1 MGFATLEGDAMK
13 STVHIIA
20 ALIVLVTFSDTRT
33 DGQDSSGDLSPVD
46 HRPDVVLVV
55 GAGGE
60 PQYQDVF
67 AGWAMRWHNVAQTAG
82 ANVTRIGME
91 DAIGEGA
98 TGETMTDLDQLRL
111 TLEGLPQKSRQAVW
125 LVMIGHGTSGKGGTK
140 FNLRGPDVSVDQ
152 LAGWLKPIDRP
163 IVVVGAFSS
172 SAPLIN
178 AISGPNRVVVTAT
191 QSGQE
196 QNFSR
201 FGDYLS
207 QAIGDQD
214 SDIDHDG
221 EVSILEAFLAASA
234 ATADY
239 YRREDRL
246 QTETALIDDN
256 GDSLGTKASAFRGVR
271 SIAKPASA
279 DRLLDGPFA
288 STVTLSPPSAEMP
301 LTEAEAIERDEIEAD
316 LRHLHTLQAS
326 MSEQQ
331 YRDQVL
337 PKWIRLAK
345 IYRAAELRNEAK
357 PNTSEEDAKK
367 PAGSPAATK
376 AGEQK
381 VKTEEAGKNEA
392 SQSE

>member
-13 STVHIIA
+13 STYQTIA
-20 ALIVLVTFSDTRT
+20 WLILFAAVGNRHAV
-33 DGQDSSGDLSPVD
+33 GQDSGDDPPPVD
-46 HRPDVVLVV
+46 HRPDVILVV

-60 PQYQDVF
+60 PQYETVF
-67 AGWAMRWHNVAQTAG
+67 AQWAMRWQQVAKNAG
-82 ANVTRIGME
+82 AKLTMIGI
-91 DAIGEGA
+91 DQADGQAIASETAVASEEIAASSDTTDPSGA
-98 TGETMTDLDQLRL
+98 ADHATAKPTDDFQRLRL
-111 TLEGLPQKSRQAVW
+111 ALERLPQKSRQAVW
-125 LVMIGHGTSGKGGTK
+125 LVMIGHGTSGQGGTK
-140 FNLRGPDVSVDQ
+140 FNLRGPDVSVDE
-152 LAGWLKPIDRP
+152 LSGWLKPIDRP

-178 AISGPNRVVVTAT
+178 AISGANRVVVTAT

-201 FGDYLS
+201 FGEFLS
-207 QAIGDQD
+207 QAIGNPN

-234 ATADY
+234 ATADF

-256 GDSLGTKASAFRGVR
+256 ADSLGTKASAFRGVR
-271 SIAKPASA
+271 SIAKAASA
-279 DRLLDGPFA
+279 DRSLDGPFA
-288 STVTLSPPSAEMP
+288 SVTTLSPPSATLS

-316 LRHLHTLQAS
+316 LRRLHASQTS
-326 MSEQQ
+326 MSDQQ

-345 IYRAAELRNEAK
+345 IYRAAEMRNHAE
-357 PNTSEEDAKK
+357 
-367 PAGSPAATK
+367 SP
-376 AGEQK
+376 Q
-381 VKTEEAGKNEA
+381 
-392 SQSE
+392 SQSD

>member
-13 STVHIIA
+13 SMYRTVA
-20 ALIVLVTFSDTRT
+20 WLILLATVGNRQIC
-33 DGQDSSGDLSPVD
+33 GQDSGGAPPGGE
-46 HRPDVVLVV
+46 HRHDVLVVV

-60 PQYQDVF
+60 PQYETAF
-67 AGWAMRWHNVAQTAG
+67 AQWAMRWHQVAKNAG
-82 ANVTRIGME
+82 AKVTMIGIDE
-91 DAIGEGA
+91 AVDESIASDNPVASGEIVASDASNSSGPSVERA
-98 TGETMTDLDQLRL
+98 TAEPTDDIQRLRQA
-111 TLEGLPQKSRQAVW
+111 LERLPQKSRQAVW
-125 LVMIGHGTSGKGGTK
+125 LVMIGHGTSGPAGTK
-140 FNLRGPDVSVDQ
+140 FNLRGPDVSVDE

-201 FGDYLS
+201 FGDHLS
-207 QAIGDQD
+207 QAIGDQS

-234 ATADY
+234 ATANF

-256 GDSLGTKASAFRGVR
+256 ADSLGTKASAFRGVR
-271 SIAKPASA
+271 SIAKAASA
-279 DRLLDGPFA
+279 DRSLDGQFA
-288 STVTLSPPSAEMP
+288 SVITLAPPSATLT

-316 LRHLHTLQAS
+316 LRRLHDSQSS
-326 MSEQQ
+326 MSDQQ

-345 IYRAAELRNEAK
+345 IYRAAELRKEAK
-357 PNTSEEDAKK
+357 SE
-367 PAGSPAATK
+367 ATQ
-376 AGEQK
+376 AD
-381 VKTEEAGKNEA
+381 
-392 SQSE
+392 